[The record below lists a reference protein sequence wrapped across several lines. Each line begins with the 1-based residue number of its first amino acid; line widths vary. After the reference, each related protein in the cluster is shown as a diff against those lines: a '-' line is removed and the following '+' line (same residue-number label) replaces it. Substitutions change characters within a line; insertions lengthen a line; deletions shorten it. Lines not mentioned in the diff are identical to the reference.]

1 MQHKNQTPLLFLP
14 FFLVQ
19 KKSGRG
25 AELQLNCQAA
35 IGRELRRTCSPAP
48 PAACEFRPSQQARAS
63 AKTDLPSRQNR
74 TAAAMKQRASLLV
87 WLQVV
92 AACLVLGVTGEFPV
106 FLRGSLV
113 AVKVAR

>member
-1 MQHKNQTPLLFLP
+1 MQYKNQTLLLFP
-14 FFLVQ
+14 PSCSFRRRV
-19 KKSGRG
+19 GGG
-25 AELQLNCQAA
+25 AELQLNRQAA

-48 PAACEFRPSQQARAS
+48 PAACEFRPAQQARAS

-87 WLQVV
+87 WPQVV
-92 AACLVLGVTGEFPV
+92 AACLVLGVNGEFPV